1 MSCKIIALPEF
12 ARKLK
17 RLSKKYRNI
26 KQDFRTLSETLRQNP
41 KAGVHLWGGC
51 YKMRVA
57 NSSIPTGKSGGFRVI
72 YYFLDERE
80 NLYLL
85 SIYSKTEQSTISD
98 EVIHDILVDNGLIES

>member
-1 MSCKIIALPEF
+1 M
-12 ARKLK
+12 
-17 RLSKKYRNI
+17 
-26 KQDFRTLSETLRQNP
+26 SETLCQNP

>member
-12 ARKLK
+12 ARNLK

-26 KQDFRTLSETLRQNP
+26 KRDFRTLSETLRNNP
-41 KAGVHLWGGC
+41 KAGIHLWGGC
-51 YKMRVA
+51 YKTRVA
-57 NSSIPTGKSGGFRVI
+57 NSSIPTGKSGGFRVV
-72 YYFLDERE
+72 YYYLDEQD

-98 EVIHDILVDNGLIES
+98 DVIYDILAANGLVEP